1 LETSASQ
8 GQIKSFNNN
17 RLRPSPRLPE
27 DGGVSVPPESPKIY
41 HITHVSNLPSIIAAG
56 DLVSDAAILQQ
67 GGPPA
72 AVGMSK
78 IKQRRLKLPVTCHP
92 GDFVGEYVP
101 FYFCP
106 RSVMLYLL
114 YRGNHPELTYRGGQ
128 GPIVH
133 LEADLKAVVD
143 WADANGRRWA
153 FSPTN
158 AGAYYVEFRKTLGE
172 LDQID
177 WDAVAARDF
186 RSSDVKEAKAAEFLL
201 YGAFP
206 WALVER
212 IGVQS
217 MTVGQQVTRVIAS
230 GLHHPTVQILRDWY
244 F

>member
-1 LETSASQ
+1 V
-8 GQIKSFNNN
+8 
-17 RLRPSPRLPE
+17 P
-27 DGGVSVPPESPKIY
+27 VPPANPKIY
-41 HITHVSNLPSIIAAG
+41 HITHVNNLPSIIAAG
-56 DLVSDAAILQQ
+56 ELISDAAIIQQ

-78 IKQRRLKLPVTCHP
+78 IKRRRLKLPVTCHL

-114 YRGNHPELTYRGGQ
+114 YMGNHPELTYRGGQ

-133 LEADLKAVVD
+133 LEADLKTVVA
-143 WADANGRRWA
+143 WAEKKKRRWA
-153 FSPTN
+153 FSLAN
-158 AGAYYVEFRKTLGE
+158 AGAYYVEFRKNLDELGE
-172 LDQID
+172 ID

-201 YGAFP
+201 HGSFP
-206 WALVER
+206 WKLVEK
-212 IGVQS
+212 IGVHS
-217 MTVGQQVTRVIAS
+217 MAVGRQASTMIAA
-230 GLHHPTVQILRDWY
+230 GTHHPTVQIERDWY